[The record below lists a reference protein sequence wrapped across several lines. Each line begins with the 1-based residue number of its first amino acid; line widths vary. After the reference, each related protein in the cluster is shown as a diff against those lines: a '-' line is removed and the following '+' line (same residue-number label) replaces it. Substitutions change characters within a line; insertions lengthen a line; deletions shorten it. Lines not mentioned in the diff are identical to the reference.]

1 MASAITDKGVETA
14 SDATFETMAANI
26 NDIST
31 ANTSKTVNMS
41 APNTQSLSFSAKVDK
56 RYIVVISDPG
66 TENSCS
72 LISGATQLTKKTQY
86 RSCSSGLYVHM
97 FLVKATA
104 TTVTFNSSK
113 SNSYACI
120 SWYQID

>member
-72 LISGATQLTKKTQY
+72 LISGATQLTKKNAISQLQQWAI
-86 RSCSSGLYVHM
+86 CSYV
-97 FLVKATA
+97 FG
-104 TTVTFNSSK
+104 K
-113 SNSYACI
+113 SNSNN
-120 SWYQID
+120 SNF